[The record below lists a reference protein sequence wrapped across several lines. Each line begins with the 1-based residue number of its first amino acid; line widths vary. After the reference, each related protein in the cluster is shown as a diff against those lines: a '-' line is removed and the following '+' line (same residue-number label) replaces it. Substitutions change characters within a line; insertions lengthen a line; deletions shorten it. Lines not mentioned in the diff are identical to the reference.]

1 MTLKDVVTRLIAL
14 LRRYIHV
21 EDMRGDPL
29 VIAGRKLIPSS
40 RSVRIGSVRK
50 AGGGGFIWNRP
61 TAITEEIGEGIYR
74 HYSVHDETLRTVI
87 GILAGA
93 VIFRLALAILV
104 RRK

>member
-29 VIAGRKLIPSS
+29 VIAGRKLVPSS

-50 AGGGGFIWNRP
+50 AGGGGFI
-61 TAITEEIGEGIYR
+61 
-74 HYSVHDETLRTVI
+74 
-87 GILAGA
+87 
-93 VIFRLALAILV
+93 
-104 RRK
+104 